1 MIDLTGYGYPTGA
14 EYAASDGLLPARV
27 TAVHR
32 EAFCAVCAHGEV
44 DAKLKGRFY
53 HLLEQAEDFPTV
65 GDFVLLQ
72 YNPQGESVIVR
83 LLPRRTKFSRPDYS
97 GHAVGYV
104 KTTLEQVVAANF
116 DYVFILSSLNR
127 DFNLGRIQ
135 RYLAAAWQ
143 SGGIP
148 VVVLT
153 KADLCENPGDFLA
166 EVRGIA
172 PGVDLFAV
180 SAQTGAGMEEL
191 SARLKPGET
200 IVFLGSS
207 GVGKS
212 SLVNALAGGELMK
225 VKDIREDDAKGRHTT
240 THRQLFRL
248 PSGALVIDTPGMREL
263 GLWGADEGIREAFAD
278 VEELLTCC
286 RFSNCAHNGEPGC
299 AIAAAIGNGTL
310 SADRWNSYRAL
321 RRENAFNEQKAKQKE
336 RRALTGK
343 RQTPPRSKRRIIDE
357 DH

>member
-1 MIDLTGYGYPTGA
+1 MIDLTEYGYLETA
-14 EYAASDGLLPARV
+14 ESPAPDGLLPARV

-32 EAFCAVCAHGEV
+32 EAFRTVCAYGEV
-44 DAKLKGRFY
+44 FARLKAGVYYVGGSRE
-53 HLLEQAEDFPTV
+53 LFPAV
-65 GDFVLLQ
+65 GDFVLLRHDS
-72 YNPQGESVIVR
+72 NGESLIVKT
-83 LLPRRTKFSRPDYS
+83 LPRRTCFSRKDPDPDM
-97 GHAVGYV
+97 H
-104 KTTLEQVVAANF
+104 EQVVAANF
-116 DYVFILSSLNR
+116 DYVFILSSLNH

-153 KADLCENPGDFLA
+153 KADLCESPRGYLA
-166 EVRGIA
+166 EVQSFA
-172 PGVDLFAV
+172 PGVDVFAV

-200 IVFLGSS
+200 VVFLGSS

-225 VKDIREDDAKGRHTT
+225 VNAIREDDSKGRHTT
-240 THRQLFRL
+240 THRELFRL

-278 VEELLTCC
+278 VEELLTRC

-299 AIAAAIGNGTL
+299 AVQAAVADGSL
-310 SADRWNSYRAL
+310 PADRWKSYLAL

-336 RRALTGK
+336 RRALAGR
-343 RQTPPRSKRRIIDE
+343 RQAPPRQKRRGVDE
-357 DH
+357 SD